1 MLKNVTNDNFKE
13 LVLDNARPVVLD
25 FGAEYCGP
33 CKKLAPIVAGLAED
47 LANQA
52 DFYEVDA
59 GAEPDL
65 AAQFGVMSLP
75 TILLFK
81 GGDVVDRLVGLN
93 SKDKILK
100 KINKLL

>member
-1 MLKNVTNDNFKE
+1 MLKNVTNDNLKE
-13 LVLDNARPVVLD
+13 LVLDNTLPVILD

-47 LANQA
+47 LAGKA

-59 GAEPDL
+59 GAEPGL

-75 TILLFK
+75 TILMFK
-81 GGDVVDRLVGLN
+81 DGDVVDRLVGLN